1 MKINYASFF
10 IGIITGCIVLNLYNF
25 VFNDSS
31 TPLENRS
38 LSGGVSIP
46 SSNENRANPSVTPE
60 SMQPSTQPESM
71 QPSTQIVSLKNPVQ
85 KIPNPKSQY
94 SLRSIDFLNGFQDWQ
109 IKSAVKGLLE
119 IDVNNLKN
127 VTNTKQFTARVMSE
141 LMSDVAGGQE
151 NDFVSQGDRKSVV

>member
-46 SSNENRANPSVTPE
+46 SSIENRANPSVTPE
-60 SMQPSTQPESM
+60 SMKKSTKK
-71 QPSTQIVSLKNPVQ
+71 KN
-85 KIPNPKSQY
+85 KK
-94 SLRSIDFLNGFQDWQ
+94 
-109 IKSAVKGLLE
+109 
-119 IDVNNLKN
+119 
-127 VTNTKQFTARVMSE
+127 
-141 LMSDVAGGQE
+141 
-151 NDFVSQGDRKSVV
+151 

>member
-85 KIPNPKSQY
+85 KIPNPKP
-94 SLRSIDFLNGFQDWQ
+94 Q
-109 IKSAVKGLLE
+109 IGRAHV
-119 IDVNNLKN
+119 
-127 VTNTKQFTARVMSE
+127 
-141 LMSDVAGGQE
+141 
-151 NDFVSQGDRKSVV
+151 